1 MSRPDVAAAPA
12 LPPSDAARLPATP
25 DPQDDGDPREPL
37 QRLARHALVTSLL
50 RSLGTLVLT
59 VVTVVGLWWGAI
71 LAFDLSSYVA
81 KSPADVV
88 EFLFLDDDAQANR
101 QAVLDPLGTTL
112 AHAASG
118 FLWGLLV
125 AIALAMLFVLFKP
138 VEQTLMPVA
147 MLLRSVP
154 LIAMAPV
161 IILIFRRGSGSVAVI
176 GGIVVLF
183 PALVNIVAGLRS
195 APAQLRD
202 LVEVYGAGRWAL
214 MRKVSFPAALPSL
227 FASVR
232 ISVPGA
238 ITGALLAEWLAT
250 GDGLG
255 GTINRAAA
263 QVQFSLLWAG
273 VVVVTLTALVLYAVA
288 QVVENVVLSRM
299 GMLTARG

>member
-1 MSRPDVAAAPA
+1 MSLPDLGPAAPVTA
-12 LPPSDAARLPATP
+12 PAPLPSEEE
-25 DPQDDGDPREPL
+25 DPREPL
-37 QRLARHALVTSLL
+37 QALARHALVVALA
-50 RSLGTLVLT
+50 RSIGTLVLT
-59 VVTVVGLWWGAI
+59 LVTVVIIWWGAI
-71 LAFDLSSYVA
+71 LALDLDSFVA

-88 EFLFLDDDAQANR
+88 RFLLLDDKAPANR
-101 QAVLDPLGTTL
+101 EAVFQPLETTL

-118 FLWGLLV
+118 FLWGMLV
-125 AIALAMLFVLFKP
+125 AIVLAMLFVLFRP

-183 PALVNIVAGLRS
+183 PALVNIVAGLRA

-202 LVEVYGAGRWAL
+202 VVEVYGAGRWTL
-214 MRKVSFPAALPSL
+214 LRKVSFPAALPAL
-227 FASVR
+227 FASIR

-255 GTINRAAA
+255 GTINRAAS

-273 VVVVTLTALVLYAVA
+273 VVVVTLTALVLYALA
-288 QVVENVVLSRM
+288 QVIENLVLSRM
-299 GMLTARG
+299 GMLATRS

>member
-1 MSRPDVAAAPA
+1 MSLSDLDPATATGAPV
-12 LPPSDAARLPATP
+12 LPAS
-25 DPQDDGDPREPL
+25 QDGDPREPL
-37 QRLARHALVTSLL
+37 QALARHALVTSLL
-50 RSLGTLVLT
+50 RSVATLLLT
-59 VVTVVGLWWGAI
+59 VVTVVAIWWGAI
-71 LAFDLSSYVA
+71 LALDLDSFVA
-81 KSPADVV
+81 KTPADVV
-88 EFLFLDDDAQANR
+88 RFLLLDDKAAENR
-101 QAVLDPLGTTL
+101 EAVLEPLGTTL
-112 AHAASG
+112 THAASG
-118 FLWGLLV
+118 FVWGLLA
-125 AIALAMLFVLFKP
+125 AIVLAMLFVLFRP

-154 LIAMAPV
+154 LVAMAPV

-183 PALVNIVAGLRS
+183 PALVNVVAGLRA

-202 LVEVYGAGRWAL
+202 IVEVYGANRWTL
-214 MRKVSFPAALPSL
+214 LRKVSFPAALPSL
-227 FASVR
+227 FASIR

-273 VVVVTLTALVLYAVA
+273 VVVVTLTALVLYAFA
-288 QVVENVVLSRM
+288 QVLENLVLSRM
-299 GMLTARG
+299 GMLTTRS